1 MADTA
6 RPRVTP
12 TALTLV
18 GIIVVSIIA
27 GVFLYRAVD
36 ADRTAF
42 FMASQFRLNLQTYLT
57 LVVDQE
63 TAVRAYDATRGTGS
77 AGFLQPFRASRPQ
90 YDAVLAALLADRAKL
105 PQAAERVRAAD
116 ALHRRWL
123 IEIAGPIMRR
133 PGNASNFALEARGK
147 RIVDALRAQIL
158 PAQTIAARAA
168 TERRL
173 AAGRSVAFSIA
184 VIVLFVVVAGLI
196 ALRSERRFALDQQR
210 LRAEIERRNAALE
223 RSNHALQ
230 EFAYVA
236 SHDLQE
242 PLRSV
247 ASFTQLLRKRYGPQL
262 DVTANEYI
270 DFAVDGAVRMQRLI
284 DDILAYSRVTT
295 HGKPLQPVDL
305 NESAARAIANLRFTI
320 EQSGAAVRTA
330 PLPRVLGDPVQLA
343 QLLQNLIGNALKYGG
358 TPAEVSVTAAR
369 EGEVWRVCVAD
380 NGIGI
385 APEYHERVFRI
396 FQRLHTR
403 AEYSG
408 TGIGLAICK
417 GIVERHGGRIWV
429 ESQAGRGA
437 TFCFTLRDA
446 RKEARETA

>member
-1 MADTA
+1 MADTS
-6 RPRVTP
+6 RPRLTP
-12 TALTLV
+12 TAFALI
-18 GIIVVSIIA
+18 GIIVVSVLA
-27 GVFLYRAVD
+27 GIFLYRAVD
-36 ADRTAF
+36 ADRTSSF
-42 FMASQFRLNLQTYLT
+42 VASQFRLNLQTYLT

-63 TAVRAYDATRGTGS
+63 TAVRAYDATHGAPGPD
-77 AGFLQPFRASRPQ
+77 FLQPFRRSAPQ
-90 YDAVLAALLADRAKL
+90 YGSMLAALLADSAQL
-105 PQAAERVRAAD
+105 PQAVTHVRAAD

-123 IEIAGPIMRR
+123 REIAAPIVRH
-133 PGNASNFALEARGK
+133 PGNSGNAALEARGK
-147 RIVDALRAQIL
+147 QLIDALRVQLGEAQHV
-158 PAQTIAARAA
+158 AETAVG
-168 TERRL
+168 ERRS

-184 VIVLFVVVAGLI
+184 VIVLFVVLAGLV

-210 LRAEIERRNAALE
+210 LRAEIERRNASLE

-242 PLRSV
+242 PLRTV
-247 ASFTQLLRKRYGPQL
+247 ASFTQLLRKRYSAQL
-262 DVTANEYI
+262 DATANEFI
-270 DFAVDGAVRMQRLI
+270 DFAVDGAVRMQQLI

-305 NESAARAIANLRFTI
+305 NESASRAVTNLRFTI
-320 EQSGAAVRTA
+320 EERGAAVEIS

-343 QLLQNLIGNALKYGG
+343 QLFQNLVGNALKYGG
-358 TPAEVSVTAAR
+358 TPPRVAVSASP
-369 EGEVWRVCVAD
+369 EGQVWRVCVTD

-403 AEYSG
+403 AEYGG
-408 TGIGLAICK
+408 TGVGLAICK

-446 RKEARETA
+446 NTEALEPA